1 MKKWGLIFL
10 LVGGVIVG
18 LSLFF
23 NAALFNAAKN
33 PATRT
38 TEESSTAKESS
49 SVTTSAQQPSARQ
62 DSPAD
67 GSVVLPSG
75 INSNPSSTSPASLA
89 DQAGIAAPAAAAPE
103 NIPPAIVVENVRR
116 AIRQYGEMFG
126 GNPVGTNPEI
136 TAQLNGG
143 NPKQI
148 NFIQQ
153 DAGMRVNEKG
163 ELVDAWDTPLFF
175 HQISGTETEIHSA
188 GPDKIMWTQD
198 DLVTR

>member
-1 MKKWGLIFL
+1 MKKWGFIL
-10 LVGGVIVG
+10 LFVCVVIAG
-18 LSLFF
+18 LDLFF
-23 NAALFNAAKN
+23 NPAKN
-33 PATRT
+33 PATST
-38 TEESSTAKESS
+38 AEESSSATSS
-49 SVTTSAQQPSARQ
+49 TQQPSARQ
-62 DSPAD
+62 DGSVG
-67 GSVVLPSG
+67 GSVVLPSE
-75 INSNPSSTSPASLA
+75 INSNSSPASPVNLA
-89 DQAGIAAPAAAAPE
+89 DRAGIVLPATANAE
-103 NIPPAIVVENVRR
+103 NIPPAIIVENVSR

-148 NFIQQ
+148 NFIQP
-153 DAGMRVNEKG
+153 DAGMRINEKG
-163 ELVDAWDTPLFF
+163 ELVDAWNTPFFF